1 MIRTVIVDDEAP
13 ARDRLRQM
21 LGTIGDVQVVG
32 EAQDGEQALQR
43 IEGLRPDLVF
53 LDIQMPGRNGLEVA
67 ATLPAP
73 RPRIIFC
80 TAFDQYAVKA
90 FDLHAL
96 DYLLKPVNRARLA
109 AAVERVRRPML
120 EQQAWRREIET
131 ATDVQ
136 VRMFPGDLPF
146 VKGIDYAGSC
156 REALGIGGDYYDVLP
171 LPGDRLG
178 LALGDVSGK
187 GIAAALLMAGLQGR
201 LQSLASA
208 HLDRVATLLTDINRL
223 MSSPEGTR
231 YISFFY
237 AVFDQSEGLLTYS
250 NAGHPPPL
258 LLRGGEGDI
267 PALARLNAGGTVLGL
282 FPDTAYEQQAVPV
295 GTGDILVMYSDGV
308 SEATDDSGE
317 EFGDERLVETI
328 LRCRH
333 SNAPGLRDQILA
345 EVSRYTKGV
354 APHDD
359 RTLVVAKFC

>member
-21 LGTIGDVQVVG
+21 LGAIGDVHVVG
-32 EAQDGEQALQR
+32 EAQDGEQALKQ
-43 IEGLRPDLVF
+43 ISGLRPDLVF
-53 LDIQMPGRNGLEVA
+53 LDIQMPGRSGLEVA

-80 TAFDQYAVKA
+80 TAFDQYAVHA
-90 FDLHAL
+90 FELHAL

-120 EQQAWRREIET
+120 EQQTWRREIET
-131 ATDVQ
+131 ASDVQ
-136 VRMFPGDLPF
+136 SRMFPSDIPV

-156 REALGIGGDYYDVLP
+156 REALGIGGDYYDFLP
-171 LPGDRLG
+171 LPGNKLG

-201 LQSLASA
+201 LQSLASS
-208 HLDRVATLLTDINRL
+208 HLDRVADLLTSINRL
-223 MSSPEGTR
+223 MSSPDDTK
-231 YISFFY
+231 YVSFFY
-237 AVFDQSEGLLTYS
+237 AVFDATRSVLTYS

-258 LLRGGEGDI
+258 LLQGGENGV
-267 PALARLNAGGTVLGL
+267 PAFVRLDAGGTVLGV
-282 FPDTAYEQQAVPV
+282 FAETNYDQQNISVCS
-295 GTGDILVMYSDGV
+295 GDILMMYSDGI
-308 SEATDDSGE
+308 SEAVNDNGDEFGE
-317 EFGDERLVETI
+317 ERLAETI
-328 LRCRH
+328 LRHRH
-333 SNAPGLRDQILA
+333 STAGVLRDYVLA
-345 EVSRYTKGV
+345 EVSRHTTES